1 MLCDFVNDEAQYRFE
16 ASLHEASD
24 FQTVLDI
31 RFLLFAGFLLL
42 RNIFDVF
49 IQKSK
54 SVYPVVHFEVT
65 ADLWLGSALTRQGS
79 FKSFQQSKFCQAS
92 FKFDENLHFYIDIM
106 QIHIEDI
113 SDKIKIKE

>member
-1 MLCDFVNDEAQYRFE
+1 MDFKLSGVFVLCCVILSMMRPITDLRPAF
-16 ASLHEASD
+16 HGASD

-65 ADLWLGSALTRQGS
+65 ADL
-79 FKSFQQSKFCQAS
+79 
-92 FKFDENLHFYIDIM
+92 
-106 QIHIEDI
+106 
-113 SDKIKIKE
+113 